1 MRGIFQKEN
10 AHTARKYGI
19 YRHLP
24 TYEKIIRN
32 LVSFYHK
39 KKQEI
44 QLIFLSHG
52 YLILMEMQKDRL
64 VHDQWKENKFQ
75 NHKYLAYFYMQDILY
90 GQYFLIVILN
100 SMTIS

>member
-1 MRGIFQKEN
+1 MITECNLFIFCIIKEAGN
-10 AHTARKYGI
+10 PAD
-19 YRHLP
+19 LP
-24 TYEKIIRN
+24 FTW
-32 LVSFYHK
+32 
-39 KKQEI
+39 
-44 QLIFLSHG
+44 
-52 YLILMEMQKDRL
+52 ILNFDGDAKDRL

>member
-32 LVSFYHK
+32 LVSFYTK
-39 KKQEI
+39 KTKSHNPFRI
-44 QLIFLSHG
+44 QKGLSKV
-52 YLILMEMQKDRL
+52 Q
-64 VHDQWKENKFQ
+64 
-75 NHKYLAYFYMQDILY
+75 
-90 GQYFLIVILN
+90 LN
-100 SMTIS
+100 YEAESF